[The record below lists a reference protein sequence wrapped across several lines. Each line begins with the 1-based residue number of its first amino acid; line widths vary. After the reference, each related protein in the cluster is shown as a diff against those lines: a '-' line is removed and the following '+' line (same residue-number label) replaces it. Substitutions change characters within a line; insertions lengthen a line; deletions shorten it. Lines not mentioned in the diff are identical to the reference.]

1 MLETIAK
8 LLQRYGHLFLAGL
21 VKTLEYSA
29 LSVCFGVILGALIC
43 IMRMSKIK
51 PLSFLCSAF
60 IEVIRGTPILLQ
72 LYFFYFA
79 LPKIMPFELTDTQS
93 IVAALVINC
102 SAYISELIRAG
113 IQAVDPG
120 QSEAA
125 RSLGLS
131 TSQTMKKVVLPQ
143 AIKNI
148 LPALGNEFI
157 MEIKQ
162 TSLAA
167 TFFLG
172 ELMTVS
178 RSITAATFLS
188 IEPLIIAGT
197 IYFCLTFTLSK
208 VVGLYEK
215 KVRAGD

>member
-1 MLETIAK
+1 MLDTIVK
-8 LLQRYGHLFLAGL
+8 LLDRYGHLFAKGL

-29 LSVCFGVILGALIC
+29 ISVCFGLMLGALIC
-43 IMRMSKIK
+43 LMRMSKIK
-51 PLSFLCSAF
+51 PLTFLCSAF

-79 LPKIMPFELTDTQS
+79 LPKVLPFTLTDTQN
-93 IVAALVINC
+93 ILAALVVNC

-113 IQAVDPG
+113 IQAVDYG
-120 QSEAA
+120 QTEAA

-131 TSQTMKKVVLPQ
+131 SGQTMKKVVLPQ
-143 AIKNI
+143 AVKNI

-188 IEPLIIAGT
+188 IEPLIVAGA

-208 VVGLYEK
+208 VVGFYER